1 MLLRPLP
8 VLRALLTLVPA
19 LLPFGVPAQAI
30 QRCEAADGS
39 TSYSNAACPPAS
51 RAVKALPPA
60 IQPSEEAQKEAR
72 ERLQRDKDASRLLE
86 AQRQPGHAQART
98 GQAYVSV
105 EEARRAADCA
115 YLRAELDSNR
125 RLRNVLTTRRYY
137 ATEDVEQMDA
147 REAELAADYR
157 RFCNR

>member
-1 MLLRPLP
+1 MLLCPLP

-19 LLPFGVPAQAI
+19 LLPLGVPAQTI
-30 QRCEAADGS
+30 HRCEAADGS
-39 TSYSNAACPPAS
+39 ISYSNAACPPAT
-51 RAVKALPPA
+51 RTVKALPPA
-60 IQPSEEAQKEAR
+60 TQPTEEAQKEAR
-72 ERLQRDKDASRLLE
+72 ERLQRDKDVSRSLE
-86 AQRQPGHAQART
+86 AQRQPGPARN
-98 GQAYVSV
+98 GEAYVSV

-157 RFCNR
+157 RFCSR